1 MDNRDTEGKQGDFG
15 GISGRN
21 RGRQGDF
28 GGIRGISYAR
38 GRFVCFLWLFV

>member
-1 MDNRDTEGKQGDFG
+1 MDNRDTEGK
-15 GISGRN
+15 
-21 RGRQGDF
+21 QGDF